1 VLSFCENIERHHIKR
16 QEMTIH
22 VFYFLC
28 QLFQYLKSPDD
39 FSATSSEVDPKGK
52 KLGIFSKANIDL
64 RDFFMKILP
73 DVSNFL
79 KELFKDANIEDKVKA
94 AKLPDE
100 ALKPFREKASL
111 VFLSVANSVT
121 KEKLRVIL
129 FSEPKKLTAFIK
141 NLKKLSNKISFA
153 EPYSTF
159 FEKKKIQVFRKL
171 VEAMV
176 GIFMDAQDP
185 STFGPEYHQSIY
197 QCRVLIIFFWN
208 KLAKIKQDYKSTVRS
223 KNMVKDQLKVHKGK
237 MLETFCAYWQKFC
250 HTG

>member
-1 VLSFCENIERHHIKR
+1 
-16 QEMTIH
+16 MTIH

-39 FSATSSEVDPKGK
+39 FSATSSEADPKGK
-52 KLGIFSKANIDL
+52 KLGVFSKANLDL

-79 KELFKDANIEDKVKA
+79 KDLFKDANIEDKVKA
-94 AKLPDE
+94 AKLPDDT
-100 ALKPFREKASL
+100 LKPFREKASL
-111 VFLSVANSVT
+111 IFLSVANSVT

-171 VEAMV
+171 VETMV
-176 GIFMDAQDP
+176 GIFTDAQDP

-197 QCRVLIIFFWN
+197 QCRVLIIFLWN

-237 MLETFCAYWQKFC
+237 MLETFYAYWQKFC
-250 HTG
+250 RTG